1 VRALAEK
8 GTRARRATESNLYP
22 ETEHLRA
29 LDRAFGVA
37 LRAEDVCA
45 EDAVGEEK
53 TRTTS
58 RREMSNHPSLDD
70 VIGGDEKNERD
81 RATSSSLAPPSASI
95 RVKKHPPLTIE
106 NSAYLASLARKR
118 AYRNARDINAEVHQS
133 TIDRFS
139 QTKGVA
145 KREAWAEWNVRRPP
159 RDAYESEL
167 ETARRH
173 ATAST
178 KPVPP
183 PTPKWGK
190 THDAPFTWPA
200 ATRRR
205 DTPRAQSE
213 APAAEPCG
221 RARAALGR
229 ENRRPLRDQ
238 VFRELVFPRGVR
250 WT

>member
-1 VRALAEK
+1 
-8 GTRARRATESNLYP
+8 
-22 ETEHLRA
+22 
-29 LDRAFGVA
+29 
-37 LRAEDVCA
+37 
-45 EDAVGEEK
+45 
-53 TRTTS
+53 
-58 RREMSNHPSLDD
+58 MSNHPSLDD

-81 RATSSSLAPPSASI
+81 EPSSSLAPPSASI

-139 QTKGVA
+139 QTKGAA

-159 RDAYESEL
+159 RDAYETEL

-190 THDAPFTWPA
+190 THEAPFTWPA
-200 ATRRR
+200 AHDAATRRVPKAKR
-205 DTPRAQSE
+205 LPQSRVEELAQPWEEKTGDHFPTKYFASSFFPGGY
-213 APAAEPCG
+213 AGP
-221 RARAALGR
+221 
-229 ENRRPLRDQ
+229 DQ
-238 VFRELVFPRGVR
+238 VAELGEARR
-250 WT
+250 